1 MKKKKRTLMSSKES
15 MIVVV
20 IFLLLSVFLWIQKSG
35 EHYTV
40 STNKNTYLKG
50 NIPSS
55 KTVFESLAKENLVLY
70 DENNGTSRRAKDQFS
85 QILKDMKQ
93 GYQLVDISKD
103 SLPSFSNY
111 KKVIVLLSDLETL
124 GEKTQE
130 MVEWV
135 EQGGNVLFGVA
146 LVKDNVSTAIEQ
158 KLGVTNSSAEN
169 SVVNK
174 MYIDKDFM
182 IGGGK
187 SYPIDGGFESA
198 WTVSLS
204 SDTKVH
210 AWTDNEA
217 RIPLVWEK
225 KYGKGKFVVDNFGI
239 YERAV
244 RGIYAASYSLLTEA
258 TAYPVINGATFY
270 LDNFPSP
277 VPAGDA
283 TYIKRDYNTSISD
296 FYTNIWW
303 PDLLK
308 LSEKYGIKYT
318 GGVIE
323 NYEDDTSGHVTAQ
336 KDIERFKYFGK
347 SLLANGGE
355 ISYHGY
361 NHQPLSPK
369 DVDYGDEFPT
379 YKTWKDK
386 KAMEASIRELIR
398 FTKSL
403 FPKGEKSI
411 YIPPS
416 NVLSKEGREVLREKF
431 PEIKSIAS
439 N

>member
-1 MKKKKRTLMSSKES
+1 MKKKKKTLAYSRES
-15 MIVVV
+15 IIVLV
-20 IFLLLSVFLWIQKSG
+20 IFLLLAAFLWIQKSG
-35 EHYTV
+35 ERYTV
-40 STNKNTYLKG
+40 ATSKNTYLKG
-50 NIPSS
+50 NIPTS

-70 DENNGTSRRAKDQFS
+70 DESNDTSRRAKEQFS

-130 MVEWV
+130 MVDWV
-135 EQGGNVLFGVA
+135 EQGGNILFGVT
-146 LVKDNVSTAIEQ
+146 LVKDDASASIEQ

-225 KYGKGKFVVDNFGI
+225 KYGKGKFIVDNFGI

-270 LDNFPSP
+270 LDDFPSP

-323 NYEDDTSGHVTAQ
+323 NYEDDTSGNVTAQ
-336 KDIERFKYFGK
+336 KDIERFK
-347 SLLANGGE
+347 
-355 ISYHGY
+355 
-361 NHQPLSPK
+361 
-369 DVDYGDEFPT
+369 
-379 YKTWKDK
+379 
-386 KAMEASIRELIR
+386 
-398 FTKSL
+398 
-403 FPKGEKSI
+403 
-411 YIPPS
+411 
-416 NVLSKEGREVLREKF
+416 
-431 PEIKSIAS
+431 
-439 N
+439 